1 MSVPV
6 ALIQQFPFFDDLPNA
21 EILSLALVS
30 QMGSAKANQEILAL
44 GSHVQYLSFV
54 ITGQLQLT
62 EFAHDGRI
70 VSLTILGA
78 GDAIGYLALA
88 DEQPT
93 TYSVRTLAETNLLVL
108 PMANARHLALTQPKV
123 TQRVFRL
130 LAQLAQRAHQERAM
144 LSLPNAFHRIFV
156 QLNLLT
162 KTASEQRV
170 GNIIPRQQDLA
181 NMVNTSRE
189 TVSRA
194 LQALIKHGVL
204 TKTGHQIVVQHSHL
218 LDQLAQ
224 KGPDALER
232 GTIEVLPAQNDQ
244 NIKHTASPDL
254 QNDSVKAP
262 QGNGQASSHQGQ
274 LEGS

>member
-21 EILSLALVS
+21 EILSLALVG

-54 ITGQLQLT
+54 VTGQLQLT

-70 VSLTILGA
+70 VSLSLLGP
-78 GDAIGYLALA
+78 GDVIGYLALA
-88 DEQPT
+88 DELPT
-93 TYSVRTLAETNLLVL
+93 TYNVRTLSECNLLVI
-108 PMANARHLALTQPKV
+108 PMANARHLALSQPKV

-130 LAQLAQRAHQERAM
+130 LAQLAQRANQERAM

-162 KTASEQRV
+162 KTASEQQM

-194 LQALIKHGVL
+194 LQILIKHGVL
-204 TKTGHQIVVQHSHL
+204 TKSGHQIQITSEAL
-218 LDQLAQ
+218 LNQLAQ
-224 KGPDALER
+224 KGPQALPS
-232 GTIEVLPAQNDQ
+232 TIDVPAQEL
-244 NIKHTASPDL
+244 T
-254 QNDSVKAP
+254 
-262 QGNGQASSHQGQ
+262 
-274 LEGS
+274 ER

>member
-6 ALIQQFPFFDDLPNA
+6 ALIQQFPFFDDLPQA
-21 EILSLALVS
+21 EILSLALAS
-30 QMGSAKANQEILAL
+30 QLGTAKANQEILAY
-44 GSHVQYLSFV
+44 GSIVQYLSFI

-62 EFAHDGRI
+62 EFASDGRI
-70 VSLTILGA
+70 VSLTILGP
-78 GDAIGYLALA
+78 GDTIGYLALA
-88 DEQPT
+88 DEKPT

-108 PMANARHLALTQPKV
+108 PMAHARRLALTQPKV

-130 LAQLAQRAHQERAM
+130 LAQVAQRAHQEREM
-144 LSLPNAFHRIFV
+144 LSLPNAFHRVFV

-162 KTASEQRV
+162 KANEQERATK
-170 GNIIPRQQDLA
+170 IIPRQQDLA

-194 LQALIKHGVL
+194 LQALIKHGIL

-224 KGPDALER
+224 KGPDALEQ
-232 GTIEVLPAQNDQ
+232 GIINVLPTENAQNIAQTPSIDP
-244 NIKHTASPDL
+244 S
-254 QNDSVKAP
+254 NDSLKAP
-262 QGNGQASSHQGQ
+262 QGNGQASNH
-274 LEGS
+274 